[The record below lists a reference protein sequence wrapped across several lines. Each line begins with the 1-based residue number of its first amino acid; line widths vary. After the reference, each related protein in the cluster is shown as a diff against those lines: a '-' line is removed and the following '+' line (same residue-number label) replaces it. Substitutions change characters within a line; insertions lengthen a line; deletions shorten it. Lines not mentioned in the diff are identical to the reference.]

1 MQDFLRWGI
10 HVTQFETAF
19 RWFEQLPDEIK
30 NYLYF
35 APRSIYK
42 YKKKTFILAQMKLG
56 KIAFI

>member
-42 YKKKTFILAQMKLG
+42 YKKKHLFWLK
-56 KIAFI
+56 